1 LLVTLLFHPWSET
14 VQYYCARVDADHR
27 DKLIDYLADK
37 KIHTSVHF
45 KPLHK
50 YNVVKGMN
58 QREYPVAD
66 TEWKRLIS
74 LPCHPGMTE
83 EDIDYVIYWVKQ
95 YFKDQ

>member
-1 LLVTLLFHPWSET
+1 
-14 VQYYCARVDADHR
+14 
-27 DKLIDYLADK
+27 
-37 KIHTSVHF
+37 
-45 KPLHK
+45 
-50 YNVVKGMN
+50 VKEMN

-95 YFKDQ
+95 YFKDKDHIQIYDDVIGYDGVAFAPRTKIDEGGQCI